1 MGDMGLSVGI
11 SLLKSGFEVLTNI
24 DGRSEKT
31 IKNVKSTNIKNTTQS
46 ALVMKSDIILSIIPP
61 DSSVQVAN
69 QLSKLSLLNSKPITY
84 VECNAISP
92 DATKFIEKSFLTKA
106 FKNSKYID
114 ASIIGTAPND
124 TYKPNLYISGKYAK
138 EVECLQSKAFTI
150 INLGVNLE
158 AASSIKM
165 CYASLTKGTNALW
178 VSLLLLS
185 EKLNIFNEL
194 IEELNYSQKDSL
206 TKMKNQI
213 PKLPTKSGRWVAEM
227 REIAST
233 YKSQNLHPGSFDNS
247 SYIYNLVSLI
257 ENKNIKELS
266 NIIAELNINTK

>member
-11 SLLKSGFEVLTNI
+11 YLLKSGFKVLTNI

-31 IKNVKSTNIKNTTQS
+31 IKNVKSTNIENTTQS
-46 ALVMKSDIILSIIPP
+46 DLLMKSDIILSIIPP
-61 DSSVQVAN
+61 DSSVQVAQ
-69 QLSKLSLLNSKPITY
+69 QLSELSQLNSKPITY

-92 DATKFIEKSFLTKA
+92 NTTQFIEKSFMTKA

-114 ASIIGTAPND
+114 GSIIGTAPND

-138 EVECLQSKAFTI
+138 DIESLKSQAFRI
-150 INLGVNLE
+150 INLGRNLE

-178 VSLLLLS
+178 ISLLLLS

-194 IEELNYSQKDSL
+194 IEEFDYSQKESL
-206 TKMKNQI
+206 IKMKNQI
-213 PKLPTKSGRWVAEM
+213 PKLPSKSGRWIAEM

-233 YKSQNLHPGSFDNS
+233 YKSQSLHSGSFDNS
-247 SYIYNLVSLI
+247 SYIYNLLSMM
-257 ENKNIKELS
+257 ENKNIKDLS
-266 NIIAELNINTK
+266 DIIEKLNINTK

>member
-11 SLLKSGFEVLTNI
+11 YLLKSGFKVLTNI

-46 ALVMKSDIILSIIPP
+46 DLVMKSDIILSIIPP
-61 DSSVQVAN
+61 DSSVQVAQ
-69 QLSKLSLLNSKPITY
+69 QLSELSQLNSKPITY

-92 DATKFIEKSFLTKA
+92 NTTQFIEKSFMTKA

-114 ASIIGTAPND
+114 GSIIGTAPND
-124 TYKPNLYISGKYAK
+124 NYKPNLYISGKYANDIESLK
-138 EVECLQSKAFTI
+138 SQAFKI
-150 INLGVNLE
+150 INLGRNLE

-178 VSLLLLS
+178 ISLLLLS

-194 IEELNYSQKDSL
+194 IEEFDYSQKESL
-206 TKMKNQI
+206 IKMKNQI
-213 PKLPTKSGRWVAEM
+213 PKLPSKSGRWIAEM

-233 YKSQNLHPGSFDNS
+233 YKSQSLHSGSFDNS
-247 SYIYNLVSLI
+247 SYIYNLLSMM
-257 ENKNIKELS
+257 ENKNIKDLS
-266 NIIAELNINTK
+266 DIIEKLNINTK

>member
-11 SLLKSGFEVLTNI
+11 YLLKSGFKVLTNI

-31 IKNVKSTNIKNTTQS
+31 IKNVKSTNIANTTQS
-46 ALVMKSDIILSIIPP
+46 DLVMKSDIILSIIPP
-61 DSSVQVAN
+61 DSSVQVAQ
-69 QLSKLSLLNSKPITY
+69 QLSELSQLNSKPITY

-92 DATKFIEKSFLTKA
+92 NTTQFIEKSFMTKA

-114 ASIIGTAPND
+114 GSIIGTAPND
-124 TYKPNLYISGKYAK
+124 TYKPNLYISGKYANDIESLK
-138 EVECLQSKAFTI
+138 SQAFQI
-150 INLGVNLE
+150 INLGRNLE

-178 VSLLLLS
+178 ISLLLLS

-194 IEELNYSQKDSL
+194 IEEFDYSQKESL
-206 TKMKNQI
+206 IKMKNQI
-213 PKLPTKSGRWVAEM
+213 PKLPSKSGRWIAEM

-233 YKSQNLHPGSFDNS
+233 YKSQSLHSGSFDNS
-247 SYIYNLVSLI
+247 SYIYNLLSMM
-257 ENKNIKELS
+257 ENKNIKDLS
-266 NIIAELNINTK
+266 DIIEKLNINTK

>member
-11 SLLKSGFEVLTNI
+11 YLLKSGFKVLTNI

-31 IKNVKSTNIKNTTQS
+31 IKNVKSTNIENTTQS
-46 ALVMKSDIILSIIPP
+46 DLVMKSDIILSIIPP
-61 DSSVQVAN
+61 DSSVQVAQ
-69 QLSKLSLLNSKPITY
+69 QLSELSQLNSKPITY

-92 DATKFIEKSFLTKA
+92 NTTQFIEKSFMTKA

-114 ASIIGTAPND
+114 GSIIGTAPND

-138 EVECLQSKAFTI
+138 DIESLKSQAFRI
-150 INLGVNLE
+150 INLGRNLE

-178 VSLLLLS
+178 ISLLLLS

-194 IEELNYSQKDSL
+194 IEEFDYSQKESL
-206 TKMKNQI
+206 IKMKNQI
-213 PKLPTKSGRWVAEM
+213 PKLPSKSGRWIAEM

-233 YKSQNLHPGSFDNS
+233 YKSQSLHSGSFDNS
-247 SYIYNLVSLI
+247 SYIYNLLSMM
-257 ENKNIKELS
+257 ENKNIKDLS
-266 NIIAELNINTK
+266 DIIEKLNINTK

>member
-11 SLLKSGFEVLTNI
+11 YLLKSGFKVLTNI

-31 IKNVKSTNIKNTTQS
+31 IKNVKSTNIENTTQS
-46 ALVMKSDIILSIIPP
+46 DLVMKSDIILSIIPP
-61 DSSVQVAN
+61 DSSVQVAQ
-69 QLSKLSLLNSKPITY
+69 QLSELSQLNSKPITY

-92 DATKFIEKSFLTKA
+92 NTTQFIEKSFMTKA

-114 ASIIGTAPND
+114 GSIIGTAPND
-124 TYKPNLYISGKYAK
+124 TYKPNLYISGKYANDIESLK
-138 EVECLQSKAFTI
+138 SQAFKI
-150 INLGVNLE
+150 INLGRNLE

-178 VSLLLLS
+178 ISLLLLS

-194 IEELNYSQKDSL
+194 IEEFDYSQKESL
-206 TKMKNQI
+206 IKMKNQI
-213 PKLPTKSGRWVAEM
+213 PKLPSKSGRWIAEM

-233 YKSQNLHPGSFDNS
+233 YKSQSLHSGSFDNS
-247 SYIYNLVSLI
+247 SYIYNLLSMM
-257 ENKNIKELS
+257 ENKNIKDLS
-266 NIIAELNINTK
+266 DIIEKLNINTK

>member
-138 EVECLQSKAFTI
+138 DVECLQSKAFKI

>member
-11 SLLKSGFEVLTNI
+11 ALLESEFEVLTNL

-31 IKNVKSTNIKNTTQS
+31 IKNVNSTNIKNVTQS
-46 ALVMKSDIILSIIPP
+46 DLLIKSDIIVSIIPP
-61 DSSVQVAN
+61 NSSLQVAK
-69 QLSKLSLLNSKPITY
+69 QLTDLSQLISKPITY

-92 DATKFIEKSFLTKA
+92 DTTKFIEKLFIRNA

-114 ASIIGTAPND
+114 GSIIGTAPND
-124 TYKPNLYISGKYAK
+124 TYKPNLYISGKYAN
-138 EVECLQSKAFTI
+138 EIESLQSKAFKI
-150 INLGVNLE
+150 INLGMKLE

-178 VSLLLLS
+178 ISLLLLS
-185 EKLNIFNEL
+185 EKLNIFDEL

-206 TKMKNQI
+206 IKMKNQI
-213 PKLPTKSGRWVAEM
+213 PKLPSKSGRWIAEM

-257 ENKNIKELS
+257 DNKNIKDLS
-266 NIIAELNINTK
+266 NIIDELNINTK